1 MGAAPDWLPG
11 VDDVGA
17 PQMPALAFCLAMS
30 AMVIFCVGVD
40 VFLMVV
46 PASSELKASP
56 PDEDLGVEVGLPME
70 GERTPGVLVADD
82 GAGLAASGTEV

>member
-1 MGAAPDWLPG
+1 LGAAPGWLPG

-56 PDEDLGVEVGLPME
+56 PDEDLGAEAGF
-70 GERTPGVLVADD
+70 AD
-82 GAGLAASGTEV
+82 GGRGNARRISCG